1 VPPATGASPA
11 SSQRKYSKLER
22 KIGFSPNSVEST
34 ILAQRPRCPAIAV
47 TLQCTMPK
55 PAVLVIDDE
64 PDLCELLSITLQRM
78 DLSPRTANTVA
89 EARRLLKAERFDLCL
104 TDMQLPDGNG
114 LELVEWMQQ
123 NTPTVPVAVI
133 TAHGNMET
141 AVRAL
146 KVGAFDFVSKPL
158 DLAGLRKLV
167 ATAIKL
173 SNPSDGDTSV
183 FGPRLLGTSTAMHSM
198 REMIARVARS
208 QAPVHISGES
218 GTGKELVAKLI
229 HESGPRRDGPFVPV
243 NCGAIPTELME
254 SEFFGHKR
262 GSFTGAINDKKGLIQ
277 SAEGGTLFLDEIA
290 DLPLHMQVKLLRVIQ
305 EKAVRAVGEQVEVG
319 IDVRVLSA
327 THKNLA
333 DLVTEG
339 KFRED
344 LFYRVN
350 VIELRV
356 PSLRERPEDVQEL
369 AEAILRRLGRRMK
382 VTPPALGKDALAA
395 LEAYAF
401 PGNVRE
407 LENILER
414 AITLTTSGE
423 IRASDIQL
431 RPPPGGVAAATSSSV
446 GALGDH
452 LEDIE
457 RDAIVRALEQTR
469 FNKTAAAK
477 VLGMSFRALRYRIKK
492 LGIE

>member
-1 VPPATGASPA
+1 MA
-11 SSQRKYSKLER
+11 
-22 KIGFSPNSVEST
+22 N
-34 ILAQRPRCPAIAV
+34 
-47 TLQCTMPK
+47 
-55 PAVLVIDDE
+55 PAVLIVDDE
-64 PDLCELLSITLQRM
+64 PDLCELLSITLKRM
-78 DLSPRTANTVA
+78 DLSPRTASTVA
-89 EARRLLKAERFDLCL
+89 EAQRMLKTEQFDLCL
-104 TDMQLPDGNG
+104 TDMQLPDGDG
-114 LELVEWMQQ
+114 LELVEWIQHYCAS
-123 NTPTVPVAVI
+123 VPVAVI

-146 KVGAFDFVSKPL
+146 KLGAFDFVSKPL

-173 SNPSDGDTSV
+173 SEDKEGDTSV
-183 FGPRLLGTSTAMHSM
+183 FGPRLLGASAAMQHM

-208 QAPVHISGES
+208 QAPVHIFGES

-254 SEFFGHKR
+254 SELFGHKR
-262 GSFTGAINDKKGLIQ
+262 GSFTGAVSDKKGLIQ

-305 EKAVRAVGEQVEVG
+305 EKAVRPVGEQLEVAV
-319 IDVRVLSA
+319 DVRVLSA
-327 THKNLA
+327 THKNLSQ
-333 DLVTEG
+333 LVAEG

-350 VIELRV
+350 VIEIRV
-356 PSLRERPEDVQEL
+356 PSLRERPEDVPEL
-369 AEAILRRLGRRMK
+369 ADAVLRRLGRRMK
-382 VTPPALGKDALAA
+382 IATPILGKDALVA
-395 LEAYAF
+395 LENYAF

-423 IRASDIQL
+423 IRALDIQL
-431 RPPPGGVAAATSSSV
+431 RPSPGASPSPSGTANS

-457 RDAIVRALEQTR
+457 REAIIRALEQTR
-469 FNKTAAAK
+469 YNKTAAAK

-492 LGIE
+492 LEID

>member
-1 VPPATGASPA
+1 
-11 SSQRKYSKLER
+11 
-22 KIGFSPNSVEST
+22 
-34 ILAQRPRCPAIAV
+34 
-47 TLQCTMPK
+47 MPK
-55 PAVLVIDDE
+55 PAVLIVDDE

-78 DLSPRTANTVA
+78 DLSPRTANDVA
-89 EARRLLKAERFDLCL
+89 TAQRMLKTEHFDLCL
-104 TDMQLPDGNG
+104 TDMKLPDGDG
-114 LELVEWMQQ
+114 LELVQWIQQ
-123 NTPTVPVAVI
+123 YSPNVPVAVI

-146 KVGAFDFVSKPL
+146 KAGAFDYVSKPL

-167 ATAIKL
+167 ASAIKL
-173 SNPSDGDTSV
+173 SVNADSDTSV
-183 FGPRLLGTSTAMHSM
+183 FGPRLLGSSLVIQQM
-198 REMIARVARS
+198 REMIGRVARS

-218 GTGKELVAKLI
+218 GVGKELVAKLI
-229 HESGPRRDGPFVPV
+229 HESGSRRDGPFVPV

-254 SEFFGHKR
+254 SELFGHKR
-262 GSFTGAINDKKGLIQ
+262 GSFTGAVSDKKGLIQ

-305 EKAVRAVGEQVEVG
+305 EKAVRPVGEQAEIGV
-319 IDVRVLSA
+319 DVRVLSA
-327 THKNLA
+327 THKNLSEMVA
-333 DLVTEG
+333 EG

-356 PSLRERPEDVQEL
+356 PSLRERPGDVREL

-382 VTPPALGKDALAA
+382 TTPPMLSKDAMVA
-395 LEAYAF
+395 LETYNF

-414 AITLTTSGE
+414 AMTLSTTGE
-423 IRASDIQL
+423 ISAGDIQL
-431 RPPPGGVAAATSSSV
+431 RPTTTSPSVNTGTSNSS
-446 GALGDH
+446 ALGDH

-457 RDAIVRALEQTR
+457 RDAIVKALEQTR
-469 FNKTAAAK
+469 YNKTAAAK